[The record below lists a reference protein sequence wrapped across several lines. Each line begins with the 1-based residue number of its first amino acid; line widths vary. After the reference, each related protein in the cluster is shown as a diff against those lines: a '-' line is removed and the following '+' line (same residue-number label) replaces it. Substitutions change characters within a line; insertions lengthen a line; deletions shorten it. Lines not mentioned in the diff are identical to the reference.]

1 MQIIRDRKYLYQL
14 DIILDFIAK
23 DSFKKSMNFLN
34 SLDKSINNLSNMP
47 FKFRKSHYYQLDNKN
62 GISELMAKDI
72 KEYLE
77 LELQNFQNGIEPI
90 IMNQKKEQVIIHN
103 INSHTINSTNDSN
116 NKTNTENK
124 KK

>member
-1 MQIIRDRKYLYQL
+1 
-14 DIILDFIAK
+14 
-23 DSFKKSMNFLN
+23 MNFLN

-103 INSHTINSTNDSN
+103 INSHNINSTNDSN